1 MKYRVVLV
9 LCLALGFWLVVG
21 FGTESGYATTHDIN
35 TLNPNEYKEK
45 EFKDNKEYLHN
56 ESLLENKKAIPDEQ
70 KQLDFIPND
79 YDLNENSKAQL
90 FIKDF
95 DERKTVAYESMKL
108 GLFSNEIEA
117 AKVTTNQSSSQS
129 DGGNK
134 GLKYIY
140 FGLLFICI
148 IIVLMWLV
156 PKMVQGEK
164 R

>member
-1 MKYRVVLV
+1 MKYKVGLV
-9 LCLALGFWLVVG
+9 LGIALGLWLVVG
-21 FGTESGYATTHDIN
+21 FGNESGYASTNDIN

-70 KQLDFIPND
+70 KQLNFIPND
-79 YDLNENSKAQL
+79 YDLNEKNKEQL

-95 DERKTVAYESMKL
+95 HERKTVAYESMKL
-108 GLFSNEIEA
+108 DLFSNEIET
-117 AKVTTNQSSSQS
+117 AKVNVDQSSSQS
-129 DGGNK
+129 NSGNK
-134 GLKYIY
+134 GLQLIYI
-140 FGLLFICI
+140 GLLFICI
-148 IIVLMWLV
+148 IIVLIWLV